1 MTPWEGGIRERA
13 RSHRGTGMQR
23 LTSEYRASL
32 ILAAANAGAALG
44 PGEAPEARGSGPR
57 PRTYRDEYRSPGE
70 FDADYRDVDYRDL
83 SATDYDDQ
91 PTYWYWSYDHPDAG
105 I

>member
-1 MTPWEGGIRERA
+1 
-13 RSHRGTGMQR
+13 MQR

-32 ILAAANAGAALG
+32 ILAAANAGASLA
-44 PGEAPEARGSGPR
+44 PGEAAQVRRSGPER
-57 PRTYRDEYRSPGE
+57 RSGDRDDYRELED
-70 FDADYRDVDYRDL
+70 FDADHRDFDYRDP
-83 SATDYDDQ
+83 SAMDYDDQ

>member
-1 MTPWEGGIRERA
+1 
-13 RSHRGTGMQR
+13 MQR

-32 ILAAANAGAALG
+32 ILAAASAGSSPGSITASESADSGVRHHLG
-44 PGEAPEARGSGPR
+44 
-57 PRTYRDEYRSPGE
+57 YRD
-70 FDADYRDVDYRDL
+70 DDRDVEDFDSDQRDASYREL
-83 SATDYDDQ
+83 SGLDDDDQ

>member
-1 MTPWEGGIRERA
+1 
-13 RSHRGTGMQR
+13 MQR
-23 LTSEYRASL
+23 LTSGYRTSL
-32 ILAAANAGAALG
+32 ILAAANAGASGA
-44 PGEAPEARGSGPR
+44 PAADAAPEPRGYGPERRSG
-57 PRTYRDEYRSPGE
+57 YRDEYRDLE
-70 FDADYRDVDYRDL
+70 DFDTGPRDVDYRDL